1 MRDLIGS
8 SDIEAMREAEVIVEL
23 NRCKIVH
30 FLGLIKVLVSFTPR
44 TVIADL
50 PDIFS
55 SHISR
60 IFSIFV
66 EDRNDRLDQ
75 MKGPGIVKSSPM
87 GQKNTFCIEV
97 CRSSKRVCSI
107 NHAASIMDM

>member
-50 PDIFS
+50 PD
-55 SHISR
+55 
-60 IFSIFV
+60 
-66 EDRNDRLDQ
+66 RLDQ
-75 MKGPGIVKSSPM
+75 MKGPGIVKSSPV